1 MSEVG
6 ILIVDDDVASQQAL
20 KLILDSEGWHV
31 RIVVVPAQA
40 MSELA
45 SGIWDLAIVNVA
57 LLDMRG
63 PVFSTL
69 AELSQAHMSRPEAG
83 ASAKGPAPRARQ
95 FRVLFLVPL
104 MGSKEVP
111 LMLERDNLPYSFK
124 PYHLHDFLQ
133 KVSDLLLESGAIS
146 DPLRNIA
153 GFGRKKHRRDLATQR
168 DQQAGKKMFA
178 SREDYQMTEEGMAE
192 YERQEREE
200 DERKKRAKQL
210 LKREPF

>member
-1 MSEVG
+1 MLEIQRTDSLTRIRRPPILQRGGRRRPVSEVG

-104 MGSKEVP
+104 MGSK
-111 LMLERDNLPYSFK
+111 
-124 PYHLHDFLQ
+124 
-133 KVSDLLLESGAIS
+133 
-146 DPLRNIA
+146 
-153 GFGRKKHRRDLATQR
+153 
-168 DQQAGKKMFA
+168 
-178 SREDYQMTEEGMAE
+178 
-192 YERQEREE
+192 
-200 DERKKRAKQL
+200 
-210 LKREPF
+210 